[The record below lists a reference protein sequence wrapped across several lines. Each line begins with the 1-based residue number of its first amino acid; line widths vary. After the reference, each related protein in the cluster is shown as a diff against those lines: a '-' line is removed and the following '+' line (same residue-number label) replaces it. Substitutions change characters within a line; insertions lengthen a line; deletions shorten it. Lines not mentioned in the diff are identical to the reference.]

1 MAPQN
6 LEYLVEFEHQQFEL
20 YEARRQSH
28 AKRHRGGAQSG
39 WAVLADFVR
48 CIIRNVA
55 QKLAKSV
62 HLTYWSP
69 GELWEVADGFQVSRV
84 SGGVAV
90 VAFG

>member
-1 MAPQN
+1 MSST
-6 LEYLVEFEHQQFEL
+6 
-20 YEARRQSH
+20 R
-28 AKRHRGGAQSG
+28 RGGESLRNVTA
-39 WAVLADFVR
+39 AVLTVAGLVVADFVR

-62 HLTYWSP
+62 HVTYWSP